1 MRLLYLTVVVLSI
14 VRICRPCS
22 WPAVDVLFILDSTAN
37 VGPDNHDLMKTFV
50 TNVVDSMNIGST
62 DSRVAVAQFTPMA
75 RIELS
80 LAHGISRINLLKEE
94 IMNIPYE
101 PCFSKNDEKKCQ
113 PVASINSLAKQG
125 LSSADGN
132 RQWVADVVVVISSA
146 LFSIPELNEN
156 EVLLHPTS
164 PIHAFF
170 ITVGGSSALY
180 GDLQSSAT
188 NVRLS
193 AIDFAALDDL
203 VAPLCESANDFIGE
217 CPCRIVVAMT
227 SQHEGGKVPDL
238 SWWNY
243 LNWNKTKCIKTNE
256 AQTVSWMQSC
266 NLRET
271 SASAFLGGSTCLILL
286 ISLVV
291 AFIVILLMMACSL
304 YSYRKECNETKERLR
319 KRDNE
324 IKRQYEYYRK
334 QLETERQRG
343 VGGQTG
349 QEATT
354 TGQAKLET
362 SIVHHHYH
370 QDQSQSRENLNQSS
384 TSLARSPKKKI
395 KSTTAVPSRVTHPN
409 TIESGADSQ
418 DYDSEAYSS
427 DEEVSE
433 ADSVQRAVSNLPD
446 GHPARTLPPVDLL
459 FLVDS
464 SSSIGL
470 TNFESV
476 KNFLITFLD
485 NVDIAPGRSRAATII
500 FDKEP
505 TVYFNFDRFYS
516 HNTIKKALSKLPYRG
531 GPTFL
536 AKALNFAAGILWQE
550 QNMKSGK
557 YRKHKLM
564 PTPKH
569 DRLQV
574 MIIVSDGYSEDSVVK
589 AATQMHDRLRVK
601 IAAVVTKSFN
611 KERMVPITRFDGSV
625 FTQDQKEALSLW
637 MWRQQKLWN
646 ENYGSY
652 IKREKSLPLST
663 SRA

>member
-203 VAPLCESANDFIGE
+203 VAPLCESANDFIG
-217 CPCRIVVAMT
+217 
-227 SQHEGGKVPDL
+227 
-238 SWWNY
+238 
-243 LNWNKTKCIKTNE
+243 
-256 AQTVSWMQSC
+256 